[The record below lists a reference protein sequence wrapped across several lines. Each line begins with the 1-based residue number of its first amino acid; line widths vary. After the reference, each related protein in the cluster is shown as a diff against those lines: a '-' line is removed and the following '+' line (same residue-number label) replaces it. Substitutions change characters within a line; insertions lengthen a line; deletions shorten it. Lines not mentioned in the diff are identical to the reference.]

1 MLDTL
6 RTRQF
11 PPKHSRS
18 LPPKEKIIHSKHNGF
33 MNTREDTAIH
43 TEDTAPQHQHVDRL
57 TPIPPPQAAAMAPDS
72 GVSGPLPGG
81 GGIGEIWSIT
91 LCSDGV
97 ICTGTMAGL
106 RLSSSDLRPV
116 DLPCSVRAALEV
128 PPECGLCRE
137 LLKAALPRRLPTR

>member
-11 PPKHSRS
+11 RQKDSRS
-18 LPPKEKIIHSKHNGF
+18 QPPKEKIIHSKHNGF

-43 TEDTAPQHQHVDRL
+43 TAPQHQHVDRL
-57 TPIPPPQAAAMAPDS
+57 TPIPPPQAAAMAPIPAS
-72 GVSGPLPGG
+72 PGLYREAAVASAKYG
-81 GGIGEIWSIT
+81 RSHCAVT
-91 LCSDGV
+91 V
-97 ICTGTMAGL
+97 
-106 RLSSSDLRPV
+106 
-116 DLPCSVRAALEV
+116 VRAALEV